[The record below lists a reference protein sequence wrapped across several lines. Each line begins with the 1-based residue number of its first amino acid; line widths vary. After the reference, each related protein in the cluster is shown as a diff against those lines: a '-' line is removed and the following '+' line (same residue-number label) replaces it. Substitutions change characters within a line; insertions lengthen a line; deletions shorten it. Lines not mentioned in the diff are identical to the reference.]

1 MTALR
6 SGSPAGTPP
15 GPPDVGVPVHDVLT
29 APPPRRP
36 RRTGT
41 RTGVLLFVARHSL
54 AIALSAMFLAPV
66 FFLILTS
73 FMTAHQSLTSNLWP
87 TSWHPENYVAVFS
100 KTPLPKYLL
109 NTAIYAVLA
118 TVFMLLSSVPAA
130 YALSKLRWRGRNLTF
145 LAIICMMMLPPQ
157 VTTVPLY
164 LMWANWG
171 LTGSLWPLILPMLLG
186 DAFSIFLLRQFLMT
200 VPDEYLDAAR
210 VDGCGEWATLLRV
223 VLPMAKPGIAA
234 TAMFQFFYAWN
245 DYYGPLLYTSENES
259 AWTLSLGL
267 ASFRT
272 LHAVQWNLLTAATL
286 LTMVPIV
293 IVFFFAQKAFVQGV
307 TLTGVKG

>member
-1 MTALR
+1 MTAVTDD
-6 SGSPAGTPP
+6 SAAG
-15 GPPDVGVPVHDVLT
+15 GPPRPPDSALRDVLT
-29 APPPRRP
+29 TPPPRRS
-36 RRTGT
+36 RRAPT
-41 RTGVLLFVARHSL
+41 RTAMLLFVARHSI

-66 FFLILTS
+66 FFLVLTS
-73 FMTAHQSLTSNLWP
+73 FMTDDQSLTSNLWP
-87 TSWHPENYVAVFS
+87 TSWHPENYAEVFER
-100 KTPLPKYLL
+100 TPLPRYLL
-109 NTAIYAVLA
+109 NTVVYAVFA
-118 TVFMLLSSVPAA
+118 TLFMLLASVPAA
-130 YALSKLRWRGRNLTF
+130 YALAKLRWRGRNAIF

-164 LMWANWG
+164 LMWASWG

-186 DAFSIFLLRQFLMT
+186 DAFSIFLLRQFLAT
-200 VPDEYLDAAR
+200 IPDDYLDAAR
-210 VDGCGEWATLLRV
+210 VDGCGEWRALLRV

-267 ASFRT
+267 ASFRS

-286 LTMVPIV
+286 LTMLPIV
-293 IVFFFAQKAFVQGV
+293 AVFFFAQKAFVQGV